1 MPGFRSGGYKTVS
14 IEAPMPILR
23 KPGPQ
28 AAVPDSVA
36 RISVVIPV
44 LDEAG
49 NIAAVLDELDGALR
63 GRVDFDVV
71 VVDDGSSDGTGD
83 VVALCARRMPVLA
96 LVRHDRR
103 AGQSAGLRSGARI
116 AGADWLITMDGDGQ
130 YDPADIH
137 ALIAALESAPQPQP
151 ALVYGIRSSRRDT
164 TARRFASRFANGLR
178 DWMLRDGC
186 PDTGCGLKL
195 INREVFL
202 GLPFFAGLHRFLPAL
217 VQGCG
222 YGVLGV
228 AVHHRPRPAGASKYT
243 NAGRALVGLFDLFG
257 VMWLIRRTPRPAAR
271 SVPLHH
277 DAVAD
282 TAERDRV
289 GSG

>member
-1 MPGFRSGGYKTVS
+1 
-14 IEAPMPILR
+14 MPILR

-83 VVALCARRMPVLA
+83 VVALCARRMPGLA

-116 AGADWLITMDGDGQ
+116 AGSDWLITMDGDGQ

-178 DWMLRDGC
+178 DWMLREGC

-195 INREVFL
+195 INRERLL
-202 GLPFFAGLHRFLPAL
+202 GPAVLRRAAPLSAGVGPGLRLW
-217 VQGCG
+217 
-222 YGVLGV
+222 
-228 AVHHRPRPAGASKYT
+228 R
-243 NAGRALVGLFDLFG
+243 AGRCGA
-257 VMWLIRRTPRPAAR
+257 PPPAAR
-271 SVPLHH
+271 RCIEIHQCRARSGRPVRPVRR
-277 DAVAD
+277 DVADPAYPPAGGAIGAVAP
-282 TAERDRV
+282 
-289 GSG
+289 